1 LLHLFK
7 PALFHLAAFWPL
19 FAMSATFMPLNSFS
33 PRTQLQNAGGN
44 KMRDFNFNGDAT
56 ASNGDATTSTANFAG
71 NRPLETQPEVVI
83 LPEAVILDVSSQDD
97 TSSLRSFQVEQ
108 DNEESS
114 NIPKIVGAVMVGLLI
129 VGGGLY
135 AYETSFSDRA
145 PVKTVAMRT
154 TAAPTN
160 MAALAPPSTPVATP
174 ESVTPVKSA
183 AITPIPETET
193 VKQSAANVPSNPSG
207 AGVGPTSDP
216 AISAPMTLTPDTA
229 PAPQG
234 SPGQTGETNLPGQS
248 AMQQPI
254 TTPDVGNTSQP
265 TASIAANQPSGATP
279 STPAAEP
286 DPAPTEQLTQQPVQI
301 QPAQIQPSQIEPS
314 QAAPQ

>member
-7 PALFHLAAFWPL
+7 VALFHLAAFWPL
-19 FAMSATFMPLNSFS
+19 FAISATFMPMNSFS
-33 PRTQLQNAGGN
+33 LRTQLQKAGGN
-44 KMRDFNFNGDAT
+44 KMRDFNFNGDA
-56 ASNGDATTSTANFAG
+56 NTSTADFAG
-71 NRPLETQPEVVI
+71 IRPLETQPEVVI
-83 LPEAVILDVSSQDD
+83 LPEAVILDETPQDD

-108 DNEESS
+108 DEEEAS
-114 NIPKIVGAVMVGLLI
+114 NLPKVVGAVIVGLLI

-135 AYETSFSDRA
+135 AYETSFANRA
-145 PVKTVAMRT
+145 PVKTVAMST

-160 MAALAPPSTPVATP
+160 MAAIAPPSTPDATP
-174 ESVTPVKSA
+174 EPVAPVKSA
-183 AITPIPETET
+183 AITPVPKTET
-193 VKQSAANVPSNPSG
+193 VEQSASNVPPNPSG
-207 AGVGPTSDP
+207 LGVGPTSDP

-234 SPGQTGETNLPGQS
+234 SPSQTGETNLPAQS

-265 TASIAANQPSGATP
+265 TASIAANQAFDATTP
-279 STPAAEP
+279 STSSTPAVEP
-286 DPAPTEQLTQQPVQI
+286 APAPTEQVTQQPAQI

-314 QAAPQ
+314 QTLPQ